1 MTIPIHT
8 IRTLGLAAVL
18 ALGALTAGCPSDSN
32 NGGGG
37 LAFEDS
43 TNADAIVGD
52 FVDKV
57 VVPTYDLLA
66 TRAADLEAAAQTL
79 QTTTDDTNLAAARDA
94 WVAMREPWES
104 SEGFLFGPVDA
115 NGFDPALDTWPV
127 NVTDLETVLAGGAT
141 LTPAFV
147 AALDT
152 ALQGFHTAEY
162 LLFGVGGTKIAADLT
177 ARELAYLVAVTTV
190 MADVAADLADTWTT
204 GATPYGDVFRTAGD
218 SGNTVYP
225 SQDAAAQEIIG
236 GMVGILDEVAN
247 GKIADPFDL
256 MDTTLVES
264 QFSFNSLTDFTHNVM
279 SAESAY
285 LGRGPD
291 GVDTGV
297 GMDAFVAEA
306 DPNLDLR
313 VKAAFAAAFTALAA
327 IPEPFRDSILD
338 PASADEIEA
347 AQEAIRDVH
356 DILQGEVLPLVT

>member
-1 MTIPIHT
+1 MTMPLHT
-8 IRTLGLAAVL
+8 FRAAGLAAVL
-18 ALGALTAGCPSDSN
+18 ALGALTAGCPSDGA
-32 NGGGG
+32 GGGG
-37 LAFEDS
+37 FAFEDS
-43 TNADAIVGD
+43 TNADTILND
-52 FVDKV
+52 FVDQV

-66 TRAADLEAAAQTL
+66 TRAAALQTAAEDL
-79 QTTTDDTNLAAARDA
+79 QTTPDDTNLAAAQAA

-127 NVTDLETVLAGGAT
+127 NVTDLDAVLAGGSA

-162 LLFGVGGTKIAADLT
+162 LLFGVGASKTAAELT

-190 MADVAADLADTWTT
+190 MADVAGDLADAWTT
-204 GATPYGDVFRTAGD
+204 GANPYGDVVRTAGD
-218 SGNTVYP
+218 AGNFVYP
-225 SQDAAAQEIIG
+225 SQDAAAQEIVA
-236 GMVGILDEVAN
+236 GMAGILDEVAN

-279 SAESAY
+279 SAENAY

-297 GMDAFVAEA
+297 GLDAFVMEV

-313 VKAAFAAAFTALAA
+313 VKAAFSAALTALGA
-327 IPEPFRDSILD
+327 IPEPFRDAILD

-347 AQEAIRDVH
+347 AQEAIRGVH
-356 DILQGEVLPLVT
+356 DILQGEVLPLVS